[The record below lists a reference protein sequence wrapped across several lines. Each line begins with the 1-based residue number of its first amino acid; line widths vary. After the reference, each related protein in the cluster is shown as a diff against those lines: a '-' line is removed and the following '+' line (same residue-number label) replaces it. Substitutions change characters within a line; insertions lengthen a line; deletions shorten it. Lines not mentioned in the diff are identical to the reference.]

1 MAEMI
6 KIRCNGPTQHVND
19 VDLGEALREQP
30 ITRNVVFTSP
40 EVPDRIV
47 LHCRECT
54 DGKVILTRAMIE
66 QARQRRT

>member
-6 KIRCNGPTQHVND
+6 KIRCNGPKQHVNE

-30 ITRNVVFTSP
+30 ITRNVAINP
-40 EVPDRIV
+40 PDIPDRIV

-66 QARQRRT
+66 QARQRRS

>member
-1 MAEMI
+1 MAEII
-6 KIRCNGPTQHVND
+6 KIRCNGPNQHVNE

-30 ITRNVVFTSP
+30 IARHVVFTPPDVP
-40 EVPDRIV
+40 ERIA

-66 QARQRRT
+66 QARQRRP

>member
-6 KIRCNGPTQHVND
+6 KIRCNGPKQHVNE

-30 ITRNVVFTSP
+30 ITRNVVVTP
-40 EVPDRIV
+40 ADIPDRIV

-66 QARQRRT
+66 QARQRHP